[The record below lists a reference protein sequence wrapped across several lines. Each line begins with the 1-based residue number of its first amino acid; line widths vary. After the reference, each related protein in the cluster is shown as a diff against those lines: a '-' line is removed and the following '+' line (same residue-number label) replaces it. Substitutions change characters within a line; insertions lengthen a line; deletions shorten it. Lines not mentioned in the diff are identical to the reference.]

1 MPQYYFVLRSVLRTK
16 PNLRPC
22 LTRCRHCR
30 IFFLTHP
37 RNAARSDLRCPF
49 GCKDAYR
56 KRSSTQRSMEY
67 YSTEEGKFKKSIQN
81 SKRGNGRA
89 RPNIIQAETGP
100 ELVLHEYGFNAQMV
114 CYLRMVTSLI
124 EGRRVSVVEILEMLA
139 RAVRQHS
146 MVRRRRIDYVLQYL
160 SERAP

>member
-1 MPQYYFVLRSVLRTK
+1 
-16 PNLRPC
+16 
-22 LTRCRHCR
+22 
-30 IFFLTHP
+30 
-37 RNAARSDLRCPF
+37 
-49 GCKDAYR
+49 
-56 KRSSTQRSMEY
+56 MEY